1 MCSAALAIYICMQR
15 QPVKC
20 VTKNVGLRV
29 HIAIKLSFRF
39 VNITI
44 AVYGAVSEI
53 FDHGF
58 GFSFKEM
65 GLLVDALYCSILL
78 FVFCDCSHK
87 STLTVKKNTHTQG
100 ETNPTRTIPNSGKM
114 HSYIVHF
121 THSFSL
127 AGWLAG

>member
-1 MCSAALAIYICMQR
+1 M
-15 QPVKC
+15 
-20 VTKNVGLRV
+20 GLRV

-87 STLTVKKNTHTQG
+87 STLTVNNTQYTVHRGTKPDPHQTEPLEKCTHTFAPMG
-100 ETNPTRTIPNSGKM
+100 TALHP
-114 HSYIVHF
+114 F
-121 THSFSL
+121 FSQWL
-127 AGWLAG
+127 DGWLV